1 MAVPAP
7 SSLIASVTQVI
18 KIQLA
23 WTNNAFYDGV
33 EIYRKPAGGSYYW
46 IHSTGSGV
54 TAWLNSGLSDG
65 TKYYYKLKAFIGEE
79 DSPFSNEAN
88 ATTQLPAPSGLSGY
102 SNAGGTEAPLT
113 WNDNSQNEASFK
125 VYKNGALLYTTAA
138 NATSYTATGLT
149 PGATYTFYIKAYNAA
164 AGYSAA
170 SNTLELTMADPPAK
184 PSGLTATPTGT
195 TTIRLN
201 WTDNSDNEVDFHVE
215 RSATSGTAGFSQ
227 IGTVGANVKTYG
239 DTGRT
244 SNTQYWYRV
253 RAHNASGY
261 SGYSN
266 VATAVTFA
274 AIAVPTNLV
283 CTAAK
288 VGGAYGVECI
298 FEDNSELEDS
308 HIIERKTTGAY
319 AELVTLAPNRTY
331 YHDATAAAGT
341 TYTYR
346 VRAKQGASTYSSYS
360 NEAEIA
366 VPDVPAAPTGLAISE
381 YQDTWVKITWV
392 KTSGEVGYS
401 IEMNTSGGAYAEIAR
416 IEAGIESFKK
426 TGLAASILY
435 GFKIRAYSGAGNSA
449 YTSPVT
455 QTTRAAYLPSKFEK
469 FIRKSKPKLVFLVEA
484 NPLMEITGWTITS
497 GMTYEAAFDEGG
509 AALDAVYENG
519 VALIAK
525 TSIVTVEAKAGTYWH
540 DTANKKVYIH
550 TLGGDDPINALIT
563 GSFWLY
569 FTTWQRGATIYNGN
583 FYLPLVAADGIP
595 DISQAIQPYYEGTF
609 AVSSGTVSL
618 INGKIRK
625 AFYFDH
631 RYARYL
637 WLNRKVKFLAG
648 GETFTYAEF
657 ATINTGSVNSISIDD
672 RRMSLDLRDFRDGLN
687 KEIPSEF
694 YSMDMFPLMDTNG
707 KDKARPF
714 GFGAIANAI
723 PTQIDTTNRVFEF
736 QNGRVK
742 SVTATQNGTS
752 LVENTDFFVDY
763 QRGRLTL
770 ARGLGYSS
778 SDILL
783 VSFTGCVNP
792 ADEAN
797 VTGAEVFL
805 YICRSF
811 LGCALADMDLDA
823 IYATKYAKTTALS
836 LYMRGGVNSSNY
848 IRTIEQSIQSYTMQD
863 AQGRLGIRAE
873 QTAPLSGAPYVWDL
887 HVFDFQ
893 AIKGQDQLYSGIN
906 IYYAENPQND
916 IYSLSQMFRPTMT
929 WRYGI
934 NKSLDLYVALA
945 DASDAAALGTAIA
958 DMMERQQISF
968 TIPRVLYTCLPGDV
982 IYFSRV
988 RFPSLA
994 GTAANLP
1001 VRILGISKLIS
1012 SGKTSITAEVV

>member
-1 MAVPAP
+1 VSVAAP

-23 WTNNAFYDGV
+23 WTNNGAYDGILV
-33 EIYRKPAGGSYYW
+33 YRKPAGGSYAAV
-46 IHSTGSGV
+46 HQTGGGV
-54 TAWLNSGLSDG
+54 TSWLDSGLADG
-65 TKYYYKLKAFIGEE
+65 TKYYYKLEAYIGEE
-79 DSPFSNEAN
+79 FSPFSNEAN

-125 VYKNGALLYTTAA
+125 VYKNGVLLYTTAA
-138 NATSYTATGLT
+138 NAEAYTATGLT

-164 AGYSAA
+164 AGLSSP
-170 SNTLELTMADPPAK
+170 SNTLSLTMADPPAK
-184 PSGLTATPTGT
+184 PSGLTATPTAT
-195 TTIRLN
+195 TKVQLN
-201 WTDNSDNEVDFHVE
+201 WTDNSDNEIDFHVE
-215 RSATSGTAGFSQ
+215 RSATSGTADFSQ

-261 SGYSN
+261 SAYSN
-266 VATAVTFA
+266 VATAVTWA
-274 AIAVPTNLV
+274 AIAAPTNLV

-341 TYTYR
+341 TYTYK

-366 VPDVPAAPTGLAISE
+366 VPDVPAAPTGLAVSE
-381 YQDTWVKITWV
+381 YQDTWIKITWV

-416 IEAGIESFKK
+416 IDAGIESFKK
-426 TGLAASILY
+426 TGLTASILY
-435 GFKIRAYSGAGNSA
+435 GFKIRAYSGAGNSG

-469 FIRKSKPKLVFLVEA
+469 LIRKSKPKLIFLVEA
-484 NPLMEITGWTITS
+484 NPLMELTGWTLTS
-497 GMTYEAAFDEGG
+497 GVTYEAAFDEDG
-509 AALDAVYENG
+509 AALDAAYENG
-519 VALIAK
+519 VALAAR
-525 TSIVTVEAKAGTYWH
+525 TSIVTVEATAGTYWH
-540 DTANKKVYIH
+540 DTANKKVYVH
-550 TLGGDDPINALIT
+550 TLDGDDPINALIT
-563 GSFWLY
+563 GSFWLH

-618 INGKIRK
+618 INGRVRK
-625 AFYFDH
+625 AFYFDR
-631 RYARYL
+631 RYAKYL
-637 WLNRKVKFLAG
+637 WLNRKVKLLAG
-648 GETFTYAEF
+648 GEAFTYAEF

-687 KEIPSEF
+687 KAIPSEV
-694 YSMDMFPLMDTNG
+694 YSTDTFPLMDTSG

-714 GFGAIANAI
+714 GFGAITNAV
-723 PTQIDTTNRVFEF
+723 PTQIDTTNRIFEF
-736 QNGRVK
+736 HNGRVK

-770 ARGLGYSS
+770 ARGLSYSS

-783 VSFTGCVNP
+783 IGFTGCVNL

-797 VTGAEVFL
+797 VTGAEIFL
-805 YICRSF
+805 YVCRSF

-836 LYMRGGVNSSNY
+836 LYMRGGVNSSEY

-863 AQGRLGIRAE
+863 AGGRLGIRAE
-873 QTAPLSGAPYVWDL
+873 QTTPLSGAPYVWNL

-893 AIKGQDQLYSGIN
+893 TARSQDQLYSAIN
-906 IYYAENPQND
+906 VYYNENLQND
-916 IYSLSQMFRPTMT
+916 IYSLSQTLRPTMT
-929 WRYGI
+929 WRHGI

-958 DMMERQQISF
+958 DMMQRQQISF
-968 TIPRVLYTCLPGDV
+968 TVPRVLYTCLPGDV
-982 IYFSRV
+982 IYFNRT
-988 RFPSLA
+988 RFPSLS

>member
-7 SSLIASVTQVI
+7 SSFIASVTQVI
-18 KIQLA
+18 KIQLT
-23 WTNNAFYDGV
+23 WTNNAVYDGIL
-33 EIYRKPAGGSYYW
+33 IYRKPAGGSYAVV
-46 IHSTGSGV
+46 HQVGSGV
-54 TAWLNSGLSDG
+54 TSWLDSGLADG
-65 TKYYYKLKAFIGEE
+65 TQYYYKLEAYIGDEF
-79 DSPFSNEAN
+79 SPFSDEAI

-102 SNAGGTEAPLT
+102 SSTAGTQAPLT

-125 VYKNGALLYTTAA
+125 VYKNGVLLYTTAV
-138 NATSYTATGLT
+138 NAEAYTATGLT

-164 AGYSAA
+164 AGYSPP
-170 SNTLELTMADPPAK
+170 SNTLTLTMADPPSK
-184 PSGLTATPTGT
+184 PSGLTAMSLST

-201 WTDNSDNEVDFHVE
+201 WTDNSDNEVDFHIE
-215 RSATSGTAGFSQ
+215 ESAVGPTSDFSE
-227 IGTVGANVKTYG
+227 IATVGAKVVTYLR
-239 DTGRT
+239 TGRT

-261 SGYSN
+261 SGYCT

-274 AIAVPTNLV
+274 AIAAPTNLV

-308 HIIERKTTGAY
+308 HIIERKTTGAF

-331 YHDATAAAGT
+331 YHDTTAAAGT

-346 VRAKQGASTYSSYS
+346 VRAKQGVSTYSSYS
-360 NEAEIA
+360 NEAAIA
-366 VPDVPAAPTGLAISE
+366 VPDVPTAPTGLAVSE
-381 YQDTWVKITWV
+381 YQDTWIKITWV

-401 IEMNTSGGAYAEIAR
+401 IEMNTSGGAYSEIAR

-435 GFKIRAYSGAGNSA
+435 GFKIRAYNGAGNSS
-449 YTSPVT
+449 YTSIVT
-455 QTTRAAYLPSKFEK
+455 QTTRATYSPSKFEK
-469 FIRKSKPKLVFLVEA
+469 FIRKSKPKLIFLVEA
-484 NPLMEITGWTITS
+484 NPLMELTTWTLTS
-497 GMTYEAAFDEGG
+497 GVTYETAFDEDG
-509 AALDAVYENG
+509 ATLVAAYENG
-519 VALIAK
+519 VALIPK
-525 TSIVTVEAKAGTYWH
+525 SSIATVEATAGTYWH
-540 DTANKKVYIH
+540 DTTNKKVYVH
-550 TLGGDDPINALIT
+550 TMDGDDPINALIT
-563 GSFWLY
+563 ASFWLY
-569 FTTWQRGATIYNGN
+569 FTTWQRGTTIYNGN

-609 AVSSGTVSL
+609 AVSSGTVNL
-618 INGKIRK
+618 INGKVRK
-625 AFYFDH
+625 AFYFNH
-631 RYARYL
+631 RYARYS
-637 WLNRKVKFLAG
+637 WLNRKVKILAG
-648 GETFTYAEF
+648 GEGFTYAEF
-657 ATINTGSVNSISIDD
+657 ATINTGSVNSIGIED
-672 RRMSLDLRDFRDGLN
+672 RRMNFDLRDFRDGFQ

-694 YSMDMFPLMDTNG
+694 YSTDTFPLMDSDG

-714 GFGAIANAI
+714 GFGAITNAV

-742 SVTATQNGTS
+742 SVTLTQNGTG

-770 ARGLGYSS
+770 ARGLSYSS

-783 VSFTGCVNP
+783 VSFTGCVNL

-805 YICRSF
+805 YICRIF
-811 LGCALADMDLDA
+811 LRCTLADMDLDA

-836 LYMRGGVNSSNY
+836 LYMRGGINSSDY
-848 IRTIEQSIQSYTMQD
+848 IRMIEQTIQSYSMQD
-863 AQGRLGIRAE
+863 AEGRLGIRAE
-873 QTAPLSGAPYVWDL
+873 QTTPASGMPYIWNL

-893 AIKGQDQLYSGIN
+893 AAKRQDQLYSAIN
-906 IYYAENPQND
+906 IYYAENLQND
-916 IYSLSQMFRPTMT
+916 TYSLSQTLRPTMT
-929 WRYGI
+929 WQYGI
-934 NKSLDLYVALA
+934 NKSLDLYIALTG
-945 DASDAAALGTAIA
+945 ASDAAALGTTIA
-958 DMMERQQISF
+958 DMMGRQQISF
-968 TIPRVLYTCLPGDV
+968 TVPRVLYTCLPGDV
-982 IYFSRV
+982 IYFNRT
-988 RFPSLA
+988 RFPSLS

-1012 SGKTSITAEVV
+1012 SGKTAITAEVL